1 MANQNTHRAT
11 APASPKKTAA
21 QVNPFMTPNT
31 SANSAKQGSSQP
43 KNELSPNTE
52 MKELANS
59 LTNTSLNM
67 TVNPQSKGKHQ

>member
-1 MANQNTHRAT
+1 MANLNSHRAT
-11 APASPKKTAA
+11 IPATLKKTAA

-67 TVNPQSKGKHQ
+67 TFNRQSKQK